1 MHPNPAF
8 RPGDDAA
15 MLDWAVAIGFAH
27 IFAVTPAG
35 PMMVHAPIVA
45 VGERQLRF
53 HVSRA
58 NRATPHLD
66 GARLLLSIAGADGY
80 ITPNWYANP
89 APEVPTWNYTA
100 VEIEGHARSVDEA
113 GLIDQVD
120 RLAALHEPRIIPEN
134 PWTRDKL
141 DEARQRAMLRAIIAF
156 EVTVDAVRGTHKL
169 SQNKSAG
176 DRARVIAGL
185 KRSGNT
191 ALAEV
196 MEA

>member
-1 MHPNPAF
+1 MHPNPVF
-8 RPGDDAA
+8 RPGDDDA
-15 MLDWAVAIGFAH
+15 MLDWAVSIGFAH

-45 VGERQLRF
+45 TGARQLRF

-58 NRATPHLD
+58 NRVAPHLD
-66 GARLLLSIAGADGY
+66 GAQVLLSIVGADGY

-89 APEVPTWNYTA
+89 MPEVPTWNYTA
-100 VEIEGHARSVDEA
+100 VEIDGIAGVADEA
-113 GLIDQVD
+113 ALIEQVD
-120 RLAALHEPRIIPEN
+120 ILAALHEPRIIPEN

-141 DEARQRAMLRAIIAF
+141 DAARQRAMLRAIVAF
-156 EVTVDAVRGTHKL
+156 DVTVDAVRGTHKL
-169 SQNKSAG
+169 SQNKSAA

-185 KRSGNT
+185 KRSGNI
-191 ALAEV
+191 ALAGV